1 VRKLASIVVS
11 AGVLVSLSAC
21 AAGPSTFADCGPSGN
36 AALVTAE
43 GSFGKDPAAEFPT
56 PLVSTKAETAEI
68 RPGDGKDVP
77 EGGVVYGTVSVYD
90 GKTGDALGGDTP
102 LVGIQLLASTRD
114 FVYPFAD
121 ALACAEVGSR
131 IVTTG
136 TNQQLFGESG
146 IGGDIAPDDTL
157 VVVTD
162 VTDAFLGR
170 ANGADQ
176 IAQDGMPAIVLAPNG
191 QPGFTFPDTELTEFR
206 ADLLKRGSGP
216 VVEDG
221 DNVVIHYTSVVWG
234 ATSVTESTWSGST
247 ASPTIVPLDGTDVS
261 GTSITG
267 AVKDA
272 IVGTPVGSQLLIV
285 APGDSTLVYV
295 IDVLGIAE

>member
-1 VRKLASIVVS
+1 MRKLASIVVS

-21 AAGPSTFADCGPSGN
+21 ASSPSTFADCGPSGN

-56 PLVSTKAETAEI
+56 PLVSTKAETAQI
-68 RPGDGKDVP
+68 REGDGKDVP
-77 EGGVVYGTVSVYD
+77 PGGIAYGTVSVYD
-90 GKTGDALGGDTP
+90 GETGEALGGDSP
-102 LVGIQLLASTRD
+102 LVAVPLLASSTD
-114 FVYPFAD
+114 FVLPFAD

-131 IVTTG
+131 VVMTG
-136 TNQQLFGESG
+136 TNQQLFGEEG
-146 IGGDIAPDDTL
+146 IGGSIAPDATL

-191 QPGFTFPDTELTEFR
+191 QPGFTFPDTPLTDFR
-206 ADLLKRGSGP
+206 ADFLKRGSGA

-221 DNVVIHYTSVVWG
+221 DSVVIHYSTVAWG
-234 ATSVTESTWSGST
+234 AASVTESTWT
-247 ASPTIVPLDGTDVS
+247 ASPKIVPLDGADST
-261 GTSITG
+261 GTTITG

-272 IVGTPVGSQLLIV
+272 IVGAPVGSQLLIV